1 MNSCLSV
8 GAGICACVNNYK
20 SCEWKQYCNVYRGTA
35 KSAEGRIS
43 LYLLQPRM
51 NTPKRKGGKNK
62 SIYSLLVAALN
73 EHTQKKKKKGGKKEK
88 KKKRISLYSLAA
100 PIEHTQKNKKRK
112 AGKKKRK
119 KRISYTYTI
128 YSSPE

>member
-1 MNSCLSV
+1 MHVSITISH
-8 GAGICACVNNYK
+8 VNGNNIA
-20 SCEWKQYCNVYRGTA
+20 NVYRRTT

-51 NTPKRKGGKNK
+51 NTPKRNK
-62 SIYSLLVAALN
+62 RIYSLLVAALN
-73 EHTQKKKKKGGKKEK
+73 EHTQKKKGGGGKKR
-88 KKKRISLYSLAA
+88 KKKRICLYSIAA
-100 PIEHTQKNKKRK
+100 PIEHTQ
-112 AGKKKRK
+112 GKKEK

>member
-1 MNSCLSV
+1 MHVSITISH
-8 GAGICACVNNYK
+8 VNGNNIAMYI
-20 SCEWKQYCNVYRGTA
+20 YRRTA

-51 NTPKRKGGKNK
+51 NTPKRKGEK
-62 SIYSLLVAALN
+62 IYSLLVAALN

-112 AGKKKRK
+112 GGKKEK
-119 KRISYTYTI
+119 KKKNELYLH